1 MAVVAPTQHSLAS
14 QIHTSSSELGD
25 SEELLIHTIKLSLS
39 PIVKRVFGSRKARL
53 DLIAILETDIPLS
66 PLKLHYIDITTTVF
80 TLHNSD
86 YFEHFNCR
94 QKREEVRG
102 ASLCFGGWAC
112 GGGGCAE
119 VLGCPSDILFAT

>member
-39 PIVKRVFGSRKARL
+39 PIVKRVFGCRKARL

-66 PLKLHYIDITTTVF
+66 PLKLHDIDITTTVF

-86 YFEHFNCR
+86 YFEYFNCR
-94 QKREEVRG
+94 QKRKEVRG
-102 ASLCFGGWAC
+102 A
-112 GGGGCAE
+112 
-119 VLGCPSDILFAT
+119 